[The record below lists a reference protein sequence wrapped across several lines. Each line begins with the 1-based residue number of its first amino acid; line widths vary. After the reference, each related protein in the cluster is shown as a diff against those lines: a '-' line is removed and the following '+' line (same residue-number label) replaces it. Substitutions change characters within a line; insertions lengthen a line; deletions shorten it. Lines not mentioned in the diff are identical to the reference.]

1 MIRDRDLEERGIPLY
16 DLLAGSDGLVTDYSS
31 VFFDYLLADRPI
43 ATTTDDMEEWK
54 KMTGFAF
61 DLDAFLD
68 EATTR
73 VATLEDLIAFLT
85 DLCAGADS
93 KAAGRR
99 RIREITNTY
108 FDGDSAKRVA
118 AFIKEKIGA

>member
-1 MIRDRDLEERGIPLY
+1 MI
-16 DLLAGSDGLVTDYSS
+16 TDYSS
-31 VFFDYLLADRPI
+31 VFFDYLLADKPI
-43 ATTTDDMEEWK
+43 VTTTDDMEEWK

-73 VATLEDLIAFLT
+73 VSTLEGLLDFLRGEK
-85 DLCAGADS
+85 DD
-93 KAAGRR
+93 KAEGRK
-99 RIREITNTY
+99 RIRDLTNTY

-118 AFIKEKIGA
+118 AFIREKIGA